1 MSDPFAP
8 IHELAPEIAAG
19 RLSPVEVTE
28 TCLDRIASLDPKLHA
43 FAAVYANEAREA
55 AEAAHRAIRAGHRIG
70 PLHGIPIGVK
80 DLCDMEGRVTTGGA
94 AIWKERI
101 SPTTATLVERLRAAG
116 MIVVGKTHTV
126 EFAYGGWGTNNS
138 LGTPWNPW
146 DRETHRIP
154 GGSSSGTGAGV
165 GAGLIPC
172 GIGTDTGGSVR
183 LPAAFC
189 GTAGLKTSVGRIST
203 HGVLPLSHT
212 LDTPGPLARAVED
225 CAWLLEAMQGPDP
238 RDPKTRR
245 LAPAD
250 ATSGLR
256 RGVRGLR
263 LARMPDAERPGFD
276 AEVLTA
282 YDATLAV
289 FEELGAHVV
298 DIAMPRAMADFAQPV
313 ANIIGAESYTHLK
326 DVVDNEEQ
334 QLDPDVRPRVA
345 AGGRLPA
352 RDYVATLLDREAV
365 MAAFDDAM
373 DGIDALLTPT
383 ARFAA
388 IPVAEVDQKQTPA
401 TVTRMGNYLG
411 LTGLALRN
419 GFTGA
424 GMPTSLLVN
433 TRDGDEA
440 LALRIGWAYEQAT
453 DWHRRT
459 PEGY

>member
-28 TCLDRIASLDPKLHA
+28 ACLDRIATLDPDLTA
-43 FAAVYANEAREA
+43 FAAVYAEEAGAA
-55 AEAAHRAIRAGHRIG
+55 AEAAHRVIRAGHRIG

-80 DLCDMEGRVTTGGA
+80 DLCDIEGRITTGGA
-94 AIWKERI
+94 AIWKERR

-116 MIVVGKTHTV
+116 MIIIGKTHTV

-138 LGTPWNPW
+138 LGTPRNPW
-146 DRETHRIP
+146 DRKTHRIP
-154 GGSSSGTGAGV
+154 GGSSSGTGAAV

-238 RDPKTRR
+238 RDRKTRR

-256 RGVRGLR
+256 RGVHGLC
-263 LARMPDAERPGFD
+263 LARLPDAERAAFD
-276 AEVLTA
+276 AEVLAA
-282 YDATLAV
+282 YDASLAV
-289 FEELGAHVV
+289 LEDLGAHIM
-298 DIAMPRAMADFAQPV
+298 DIDMPRAIADFAPLV
-313 ANIIGAESYTHLK
+313 ATIIGAESYTHLK
-326 DVVDNEEQ
+326 EVVDDENQ
-334 QLDPDVRPRVA
+334 PLDPDIRPRVA
-345 AGGRLPA
+345 AGGQLSA
-352 RDYVATLLDREAV
+352 HDYVAALLDREDV

-383 ARFAA
+383 ACFAA
-388 IPVAEVDQKQTPA
+388 IPVAAVNQETTPA

-419 GFTGA
+419 GFTRTGL
-424 GMPTSLLVN
+424 PTSLLVN
-433 TRDGDEA
+433 ARDGDEA

-453 DWHRRT
+453 DWHRRI

>member
-1 MSDPFAP
+1 MPDPFAP
-8 IHELAPEIAAG
+8 IHALAPEIAAG
-19 RLSPVEVTE
+19 RLSPVDVTE
-28 TCLDRIASLDPKLHA
+28 SCLERIAALDPKLHA
-43 FAAVYANEAREA
+43 FAAVYAGEAREA
-55 AEAAHRAIRAGHRIG
+55 AEAAHKAIRAGHRIG

-80 DLCDMEGRVTTGGA
+80 DLCDMEGRITTGGA
-94 AIWKERI
+94 AIWKARL
-101 SPTTATLVERLRAAG
+101 SPVTATLVERLRAAG
-116 MIVVGKTHTV
+116 MIIVGKTHTV

-146 DRETHRIP
+146 DRETHRVP

-165 GAGLIPC
+165 AAGLIPC

-203 HGVLPLSHT
+203 YGVLPLSHT

-238 RDPKTRR
+238 RDRKTRR
-245 LAPAD
+245 LPPTD
-250 ATSGLR
+250 AASGLR
-256 RGVRGLR
+256 KGVQGLR
-263 LARMPDAERPGFD
+263 LARLPDAERPAFD
-276 AEVLTA
+276 AEILAA
-282 YDATLAV
+282 YDAALAV
-289 FEELGAHVV
+289 FEALGAQIV
-298 DIAMPRAMADFAQPV
+298 DIALPRAMADFEHRV
-313 ANIIGAESYTHLK
+313 AAIIGAESYTWLK
-326 DVVDNEEQ
+326 DVVDNEAQ
-334 QLDPDVRPRVA
+334 RLDPDVRPRVA
-345 AGGRLPA
+345 AGGRLSA
-352 RDYVATLLDREAV
+352 RDYVATLLDREAA

-383 ARFAA
+383 ACFAA
-388 IPVAEVDQKQTPA
+388 IPVAEVDQRKTPA

-419 GFTGA
+419 GFTAA

-433 TRDGDEA
+433 TRDGAEA